1 MKCKSRCFAT
11 KNESDNVII
20 GKRSLLIKSD
30 TSMEAAG
37 WIIFQQYSC
46 GAFANKQCSGSE
58 SEGKVKQK
66 WKWSLHWNCWG
77 RGAEG
82 QIQAW
87 KPAWRILPITRVA
100 FCQRSLEQRI
110 WKEGHSCVSMN
121 SESSSQ
127 LIDQASTRFRNWEI
141 LWWICKMNRWWRKS
155 AYFCKFCKTL
165 GWWWQESGWKSG
177 TKA

>member
-30 TSMEAAG
+30 TSWKQPGGFFPTILMRHFCQQSVQWL
-37 WIIFQQYSC
+37 WIRRKS
-46 GAFANKQCSGSE
+46 K
-58 SEGKVKQK
+58 K

-77 RGAEG
+77 RGDEG

-87 KPAWRILPITRVA
+87 KPARRILPITRVA

-110 WKEGHSCVSMN
+110 WKEGHSCFSMN

-127 LIDQASTRFRNWEI
+127 LIDQASTRFRNSEI
-141 LWWICKMNRWWRKS
+141 LWWICSMNRWWRKS

-165 GWWWQESGWKSG
+165 GWRWQESGWKSG